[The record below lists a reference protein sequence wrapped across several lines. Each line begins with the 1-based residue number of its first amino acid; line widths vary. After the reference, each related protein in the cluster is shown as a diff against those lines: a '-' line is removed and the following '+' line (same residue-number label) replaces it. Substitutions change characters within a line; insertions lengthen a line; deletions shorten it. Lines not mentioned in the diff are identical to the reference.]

1 MKRVRQALQEGRK
14 LVGSRLKLILIADR
28 SEHGWEVVKR
38 YEADD
43 LADDSE
49 DKKKLKKAE
58 KAAEKAAEERA
69 ANKRKAGKGTRR
81 PGPYGR
87 PGGAPGQRESWWEPR
102 PPLLPPWVSGNSN
115 TRPKLEPHGHQEGHQ
130 S

>member
-28 SEHGWEVVKR
+28 SEHAWKVVKR

-81 PGPYGR
+81 PGPCGR

-115 TRPKLEPHGHQEGHQ
+115 TRPKLEPEGHQ